1 MKTTAFFLSI
11 LFTLFSCTKDK
22 ETETQD
28 QLPPIT
34 TTGANTAGCI
44 INGKVLIPKNGSPS
58 LMGTTAK
65 GLKKSQGNNFYP
77 DKNDYWQL
85 QISNNKDSNNN
96 FGLVLWIKNMSPGN
110 NNYIVGQSNG
120 EIDDNGPDNNQII
133 AGIKT
138 DGINK
143 TYFSSV
149 NSGVI
154 KILRSDLG
162 FGISIFSGTFSCIL
176 YNKDNVAETIEIK
189 DGRFDINGLTL
200 NQ

>member
-77 DKNDYWQL
+77 DKN
-85 QISNNKDSNNN
+85 
-96 FGLVLWIKNMSPGN
+96 
-110 NNYIVGQSNG
+110 
-120 EIDDNGPDNNQII
+120 
-133 AGIKT
+133 
-138 DGINK
+138 
-143 TYFSSV
+143 
-149 NSGVI
+149 
-154 KILRSDLG
+154 
-162 FGISIFSGTFSCIL
+162 
-176 YNKDNVAETIEIK
+176 
-189 DGRFDINGLTL
+189 
-200 NQ
+200 